1 MIPDGVVISF
11 NGQIDF
17 GTVVALLALA
27 LTLVQWIVS
36 LIRGRRTAARSQAS
50 AICARVVR
58 MPERET
64 TTIGRIRID
73 FGTQVGLEVM
83 NNSNDIV
90 YQVIL
95 TVVLVQGAGP
105 QDGRDVEGCN
115 SRVLLSSVAPG
126 KTVRC
131 VGHLDCSMHKAL
143 GCEVAF
149 TDRYGRSWVRKSDGH
164 LGRIRFKTPVD
175 YYGLMQPVEWMDFD
189 EP

>member
-1 MIPDGVVISF
+1 MFPDSVVISF

-17 GTVVALLALA
+17 GTAVAFLSLA
-27 LTLVQWIVS
+27 LTLLQWIVT
-36 LIRGRRTAARSQAS
+36 LIRGRRAAARSQAS

-58 MPERET
+58 MPEGET
-64 TTIGRIRID
+64 ATVGRCRVD
-73 FGTQVGLEVM
+73 FGPQFGLEVM
-83 NNSNDIV
+83 NNSNDVV

-95 TVVLVQGAGP
+95 TAVLVQGAGP
-105 QDGRDVEGCN
+105 QDGRDVEGCGC
-115 SRVLLSSVAPG
+115 RVLLSSVAPG

-131 VGHLDCSMHKAL
+131 IGHLNCSMHKAL

-175 YYGLMQPVEWMDFD
+175 YYGLMLPVEWMDFD
-189 EP
+189 EW

>member
-36 LIRGRRTAARSQAS
+36 LIRGRRAAARSQAS

-95 TVVLVQGAGP
+95 TAVLVQGAGP

-131 VGHLDCSMHKAL
+131 VVHLDCSMHKAL

>member
-17 GTVVALLALA
+17 GTLVALLALA

-95 TVVLVQGAGP
+95 TAVLVQGAGP

-131 VGHLDCSMHKAL
+131 VGHSIVRCIRPSAARWLSPIATDAV
-143 GCEVAF
+143 GC
-149 TDRYGRSWVRKSDGH
+149 GRATVIWAG
-164 LGRIRFKTPVD
+164 
-175 YYGLMQPVEWMDFD
+175 FD
-189 EP
+189 SKRPSIITV

>member
-1 MIPDGVVISF
+1 MITDGVVICF

-17 GTVVALLALA
+17 GTAVAFLSLA
-27 LTLVQWIVS
+27 LTLLQWIVS
-36 LIRGRRTAARSQAS
+36 LVRGRRAAARSQAS

-58 MPERET
+58 MSERET
-64 TTIGRIRID
+64 ATVGGCRADIAPQ
-73 FGTQVGLEVM
+73 FGLEVM
-83 NNSNDIV
+83 NNSNDLV

-95 TVVLVQGAGP
+95 TAVLVQGAGP
-105 QDGRDVEGCN
+105 EDGRAVEG
-115 SRVLLSSVAPG
+115 SDGRVLLSSVAPG

-131 VGHLDCSMHKAL
+131 IGHLDCSMHKAL

>member
-1 MIPDGVVISF
+1 
-11 NGQIDF
+11 
-17 GTVVALLALA
+17 
-27 LTLVQWIVS
+27 
-36 LIRGRRTAARSQAS
+36 
-50 AICARVVR
+50 

-83 NNSNDIV
+83 NNSNDTV

-95 TVVLVQGAGP
+95 TAVLVQGAGP

>member
-1 MIPDGVVISF
+1 MNPDGVIISF

-17 GTVVALLALA
+17 GTVVAFLSLA
-27 LTLVQWIVS
+27 LTLLQWIVS
-36 LIRGRRTAARSQAS
+36 LVRGRRAAARSQAS

-64 TTIGRIRID
+64 ATVGRCRVD
-73 FGTQVGLEVM
+73 LAPQFGLEVM

-95 TVVLVQGAGP
+95 TAVLVQGAGP
-105 QDGRDVEGCN
+105 QDGRDVEGCGG
-115 SRVLLSSVAPG
+115 RVLLSSVAPG

-131 VGHLDCSMHKAL
+131 IGHLDCSMHKAL

-149 TDRYGRSWVRKSDGH
+149 TDRYGHSWVRKSDGH

-175 YYGLMQPVEWMDFD
+175 YYGLMLPVEWMDFD
-189 EP
+189 EW

>member
-95 TVVLVQGAGP
+95 TAVLVQGAGP
-105 QDGRDVEGCN
+105 QDGGTSRDATAEFY
-115 SRVLLSSVAPG
+115 SSVAPG

>member
-1 MIPDGVVISF
+1 MISDGVVISF
-11 NGQIDF
+11 NGQVDF

-27 LTLVQWIVS
+27 LTFLQWIVS
-36 LIRGRRTAARSQAS
+36 LTRGRRAAARSQVS
-50 AICARVVR
+50 ATCAHVAR

-64 TTIGRIRID
+64 ATVGGCRVD
-73 FGTQVGLEVM
+73 FGPQFGLEVM
-83 NNSNDIV
+83 NNSNGVV

-95 TVVLVQGAGP
+95 TAVLVQGAGP
-105 QDGRDVEGCN
+105 HDGRDVEG
-115 SRVLLSSVAPG
+115 SDGKVLLSSVAPG

-131 VGHLDCSMHKAL
+131 IGHLDCSMHKAL

-175 YYGLMQPVEWMDFD
+175 YYGLMHPVEWMDFD

>member
-1 MIPDGVVISF
+1 MNPDGVIINF

-17 GTVVALLALA
+17 GTVVAFLSLA
-27 LTLVQWIVS
+27 LTLLQWIVS
-36 LIRGRRTAARSQAS
+36 LVRGRRAAARSQAS

-58 MPERET
+58 LPERET
-64 TTIGRIRID
+64 ATVGRCRVD
-73 FGTQVGLEVM
+73 LAPQFGLEVM

-95 TVVLVQGAGP
+95 TAVLVQGAGP
-105 QDGRDVEGCN
+105 QDGRDVEGCGG
-115 SRVLLSSVAPG
+115 RVLLSSVAPG

-131 VGHLDCSMHKAL
+131 IGHLDCSMHKTL

-149 TDRYGRSWVRKSDGH
+149 TDRYGHSWVRKSDGH

-175 YYGLMQPVEWMDFD
+175 YYGLMLPVEWMDFD
-189 EP
+189 EC

>member
-1 MIPDGVVISF
+1 MNPDGVKISF

-17 GTVVALLALA
+17 GTVVAFLSLA
-27 LTLVQWIVS
+27 LTLLQWIVS
-36 LIRGRRTAARSQAS
+36 LVRGRRAAARSQAS

-64 TTIGRIRID
+64 ATVGRCRID
-73 FGTQVGLEVM
+73 LAPQFGLEVM

-95 TVVLVQGAGP
+95 TAVLVQGAGP
-105 QDGRDVEGCN
+105 QDGRDVEGCGG
-115 SRVLLSSVAPG
+115 RVLLSSVAPG

-131 VGHLDCSMHKAL
+131 IGHLDCSMHKTL

-149 TDRYGRSWVRKSDGH
+149 TDRYGHSWVRKSDGH

-175 YYGLMQPVEWMDFD
+175 YYGLMLPVEWMDFD
-189 EP
+189 EW

>member
-73 FGTQVGLEVM
+73 FGAQVGLEVM
-83 NNSNDIV
+83 NNRTTSFIK
-90 YQVIL
+90 
-95 TVVLVQGAGP
+95 
-105 QDGRDVEGCN
+105 
-115 SRVLLSSVAPG
+115 LSSLPYLSKAPG
-126 KTVRC
+126 LKTGGTSRDATAEFYSRP
-131 VGHLDCSMHKAL
+131 LLRAK
-143 GCEVAF
+143 
-149 TDRYGRSWVRKSDGH
+149 
-164 LGRIRFKTPVD
+164 P
-175 YYGLMQPVEWMDFD
+175 
-189 EP
+189 